1 MDIFFQILVESQG
14 GSWSEETS
22 SAKNFKSTNFP
33 SSSSSSSSSKSR
45 MPPSKSCH
53 NGFDSSSGGAG
64 YQSGGGGQLDFS
76 SDSFK
81 AQKEGFFSRKQAE
94 NSSRPE

>member
-1 MDIFFQILVESQG
+1 
-14 GSWSEETS
+14 
-22 SAKNFKSTNFP
+22 
-33 SSSSSSSSSKSR
+33 

-53 NGFDSSSGGAG
+53 NGFDSGGGG
-64 YQSGGGGQLDFS
+64 YQSGGAVDFN

>member
-1 MDIFFQILVESQG
+1 
-14 GSWSEETS
+14 
-22 SAKNFKSTNFP
+22 
-33 SSSSSSSSSKSR
+33 

-53 NGFDSSSGGAG
+53 NGFDGRGGGGGGG
-64 YQSGGGGQLDFS
+64 YQSGGGGGQLDFN

-81 AQKEGFFSRKQAE
+81 AQKEGFFNKKQAE